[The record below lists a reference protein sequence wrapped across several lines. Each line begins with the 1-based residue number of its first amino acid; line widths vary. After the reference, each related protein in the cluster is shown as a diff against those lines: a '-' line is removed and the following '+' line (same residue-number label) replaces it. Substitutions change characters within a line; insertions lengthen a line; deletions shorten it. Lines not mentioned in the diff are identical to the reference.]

1 MQDSLLELVEMLERS
16 TSLLS
21 TLLLVIRLRVE
32 SRVSIEGW
40 KSRRKP
46 GDNFDGSLLWM
57 LNYTHCLS
65 YFAFIHSQKSEIN
78 MKDGYYNIFN

>member
-40 KSRRKP
+40 KNRRKLR
-46 GDNFDGSLLWM
+46 FIFAHI
-57 LNYTHCLS
+57 NYS
-65 YFAFIHSQKSEIN
+65 KMDIHL
-78 MKDGYYNIFN
+78 FL